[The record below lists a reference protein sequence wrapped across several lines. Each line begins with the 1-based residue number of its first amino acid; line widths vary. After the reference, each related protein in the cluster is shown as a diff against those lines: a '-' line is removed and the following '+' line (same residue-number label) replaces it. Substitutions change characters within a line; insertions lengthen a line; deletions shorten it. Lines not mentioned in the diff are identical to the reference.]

1 MAVEIMRLLLG
12 VLIAVFHRPLVT
24 RIMKQER
31 VLDGY
36 FRSMGV
42 FLPAP
47 ASDATV
53 QNFYFTMGIFI
64 CLFEV
69 GRIWFGIS

>member
-12 VLIAVFHRPLVT
+12 VLIAIFHRPLAT
-24 RIMKQER
+24 KIMQQER

-36 FRSMGV
+36 FRSRGV

-47 ASDATV
+47 VSDTIV
-53 QNFYFTMGIFI
+53 QNFYFAIGIFI
-64 CLFEV
+64 CLYEAA
-69 GRIWFGIS
+69 RIWFGIS